1 MNIEAIG
8 KVSAIFSKLKGNVE
22 QFKNETEN
30 MGLSGASSAEQLAS
44 SFKTAGESIASTG
57 KLMTAS
63 LSVPIVGLGVAS
75 TKAAVDFEEA
85 FTGVRKTVDTTEEN
99 FKKLSDGIKQMSTET
114 ASSKNQIT
122 GVMEV
127 AGQPGVEVG
136 KDGKNLLDF
145 TRLMI
150 QPVDVT
156 AYARGMSNNPP
167 EKEKI
172 PPADWSQGK
181 IYRCGG
187 FDSHPGGY
195 GREVLRVFDLG
206 VMIVGAEELDL
217 RGLHNIVSPRQLHA
231 LGFILRAI
239 MAKNAPDSFS
249 NPEKELDIERE
260 VDEIFGRIESE
271 GLDCI
276 YSGNFPDMNRF
287 IDLPRREEVMQAISR
302 LRTLKCARDKWRG

>member
-127 AGQPGVEVG
+127 AGQ
-136 KDGKNLLDF
+136 
-145 TRLMI
+145 
-150 QPVDVT
+150 VDVT
-156 AYARGMSNNPP
+156 AYAKGMSNNPP

-249 NPEKELDIERE
+249 HPEKELDIERE

-271 GLDCI
+271 GLDCV
-276 YSGNFPDMNRF
+276 YSGSFPDMKRF

-302 LRTLKCARDKWRG
+302 LRTLKCARDKWRA